1 MPTTATS
8 PDTPTSPDGQF
19 DAGPYYVQLRISDYV
34 RPTPFDKPS
43 RANTYTVRL
52 PIPTELREESST
64 EWSSPSLGAVGDLI
78 NGQDVVGLA
87 GAGALASTALGNVGN
102 VPGAIM
108 GGIFGATGA
117 GGILTSAMNAAL
129 PPENIT
135 SAVQQSF
142 GIAPNPN
149 QTMIFQG
156 PQLRTFTFS
165 WTFNPR
171 TKDESKRYQAIIKK
185 IRARSLPTFAAGNAS
200 AILKYP
206 SIVQMNFYPW
216 DSMGSSDN
224 TYYGWS
230 DESIIKM
237 KTCVISSVI
246 ANYAPGNIPAFFEG
260 TRLPTVIQLTITL
273 KETEYMLGGDYD
285 SGVQTQKT
293 LKDLIAEVGLEVA
306 ASAFGGDAA
315 DIVNPTD
322 GANTGAPPI
331 PEGEAPPPLPDWV
344 KEIAGWLGFDQKPPP
359 VVNTNVP
366 EGAKQ

>member
-8 PDTPTSPDGQF
+8 PDTPTSPDGSF

-78 NGQDVVGLA
+78 NGQD
-87 GAGALASTALGNVGN
+87 GASAFNGALAGTALGNVGN
-102 VPGAIM
+102 VPGAFVDQM
-108 GGIFGATGA
+108 FGSTGA
-117 GGILTSAMNAAL
+117 GGALGSALKNTLPAENLTSAF
-129 PPENIT
+129 
-135 SAVQQSF
+135 QQSF

-156 PQLRTFTFS
+156 PQLRSFTFS

-171 TKDESKRYQAIIKK
+171 TKDESKRYQRIINK

-216 DSMGSSDN
+216 DSMGPSDN

-230 DESIIKM
+230 TDSIIKM
-237 KTCVISSVI
+237 KTCVISNVI

-285 SGVQTQKT
+285 SNLQTQET
-293 LKDLIAEVGLEVA
+293 LGALVEQVGIDIAA
-306 ASAFGGDAA
+306 AFGIEPTETPPAA
-315 DIVNPTD
+315 NPVNASEKEKNSANPPNPNPPANPVNAGRSPGILAD
-322 GANTGAPPI
+322 LFKKGA
-331 PEGEAPPPLPDWV
+331 
-344 KEIAGWLGFDQKPPP
+344 Q
-359 VVNTNVP
+359 
-366 EGAKQ
+366 

>member
-8 PDTPTSPDGQF
+8 PDTPTTPDGSF

-64 EWSSPSLGAVGDLI
+64 EWSSPSLGAVGDFI
-78 NGQDVVGLA
+78 NGQDLA
-87 GAGALASTALGNVGN
+87 PKIDGALASTALGNVGN
-102 VPGAIM
+102 VPGAFLNQLLGTTGV
-108 GGIFGATGA
+108 GGAAASALRNTLPA
-117 GGILTSAMNAAL
+117 ENLTSAF
-129 PPENIT
+129 
-135 SAVQQSF
+135 QQSF

-156 PQLRTFTFS
+156 PQLRSFTFS

-171 TKDESKRYQAIIKK
+171 TKDESKRYQRIINK

-230 DESIIKM
+230 TDSIIKM
-237 KTCVISSVI
+237 KTCVISNVI

-285 SGVQTQKT
+285 SKLQTQETLGTLVKQVGIDIAAALGVEPTETPPAEKT
-293 LKDLIAEVGLEVA
+293 PEEAKEKAKDTANPVQEEPTTIAGMVGDWWNGL
-306 ASAFGGDAA
+306 FKGDTKDAA
-315 DIVNPTD
+315 D
-322 GANTGAPPI
+322 
-331 PEGEAPPPLPDWV
+331 
-344 KEIAGWLGFDQKPPP
+344 Q
-359 VVNTNVP
+359 
-366 EGAKQ
+366 